1 MPLQILSPISL
12 FFFCY
17 FWKKRKEKQ
26 QLFLSIIFC
35 VCVCVCRV
43 RGWKEWKTAALDS
56 FHQLTF
62 DTFFPF
68 GSFRVAQSSH
78 SQPDCLEF
86 CFSLF
91 SFSELWFEL
100 GGGRINIYIHLCM

>member
-1 MPLQILSPISL
+1 LKE
-12 FFFCY
+12 
-17 FWKKRKEKQ
+17 KKRKTTT
-26 QLFLSIIFC
+26 IFIYNILCVC